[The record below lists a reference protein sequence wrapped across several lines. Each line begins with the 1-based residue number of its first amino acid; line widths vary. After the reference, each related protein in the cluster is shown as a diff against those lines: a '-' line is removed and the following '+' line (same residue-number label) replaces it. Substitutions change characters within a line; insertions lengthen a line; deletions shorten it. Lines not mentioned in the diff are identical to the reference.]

1 MFVIIFLILPESKI
15 KTNKIYKNSVLLFIY
30 LFLINFMIF
39 HLQDNKI
46 LEWQLSTA
54 LDRLNLIFSGYFV
67 YFVYL
72 NFRDYSSKYF
82 LNEKSS

>member
-1 MFVIIFLILPESKI
+1 
-15 KTNKIYKNSVLLFIY
+15 
-30 LFLINFMIF
+30 MIF